1 MNPPNAIRHWWL
13 SVATLGLIFTLYA
26 PSVTRSFHDGT
37 SWSVS
42 DLHIN
47 YAAGFVRR
55 GLLGEVAYWARDV
68 LGISTGTLFPTLF
81 LILTAIQAAL
91 LAALASPLRARPA
104 LFIMV
109 MLAPALIL
117 FAAYDYGGY
126 LRKEAV
132 ITIGLFAH
140 AILVRQVLSA
150 KMAPARYNAILFA
163 TISPYLAL
171 STIIHENQ
179 VVFLPAHALL
189 IYMAHGY
196 PRPFAPLA
204 RHVMHVQSPA
214 LLPAVA
220 CFGAALL
227 YQGDASSAAAICAS
241 WRARAVT
248 ACDAMGALG
257 WSYDQ
262 VWYYVMQVVT
272 APVPMGIFIAT
283 FVLALIPPLIVWRV
297 SARED
302 HPSLSLLL
310 AAMLPTVGLFFLGWD
325 WGRWIHMISVA
336 LIALLLAGCRR
347 LPEPEP
353 SPRFA
358 RFALVAAALIYVA
371 TWRVNVCCLP
381 TSLSGGLFQTAGTIL
396 ATP

>member
-13 SVATLGLIFTLYA
+13 TVATLGLIFTLYI
-26 PSVTRSFHDGT
+26 PSVLRSFHDGT

-55 GLLGEVAYWARDV
+55 GLLGEVAYLARDL
-68 LGISTGTLFPTLF
+68 LGVSTGTLFPTLF

-91 LAALASPLRARPA
+91 LAVLASPLRTRPA
-104 LFIMV
+104 LVIMV

-126 LRKEAV
+126 LRKEAL

-150 KMAPARYNAILFA
+150 KMAPARYNVILIA
-163 TISPYLAL
+163 AISPYLAL

-196 PRPFAPLA
+196 PPPIAPLA
-204 RHVMHVQSPA
+204 RHVLRVQLPA

-220 CFGAALL
+220 CFGATLL
-227 YQGDASSAAAICAS
+227 YRGDARSAAAICAS
-241 WRARAVT
+241 WRDRAAT

-272 APVPMGIFIAT
+272 APVPMGIFIAS
-283 FVLALIPPLIVWRV
+283 FALALIPPLIVWRV
-297 SARED
+297 SRRED
-302 HPSLSLLL
+302 HPSLSLVL
-310 AAMLPTVGLFFLGWD
+310 AAMLPAAGLFFLGWD

-353 SPRFA
+353 TTRFA
-358 RFALVAAALIYVA
+358 RIGLMAGAIVYVA

-381 TSLSGGLFQTAGTIL
+381 TSLSGGFFQTAGAIL